1 MPRPDQCAFS
11 VVIPAFNE
19 ADRLPKTLELID
31 RFFSDANDLGPAEIV
46 IVDDGSID
54 RTSEVAANFQASGD
68 TIVRVFRHQHNQG
81 KGAAVRTGFGHS
93 RGQRVLLSDADLAAP
108 IAGLYRLLPESCNS
122 TVVIGS
128 RAIDRTLLFNPQPF
142 YRDLMGRT
150 FNLMVRALL
159 LPGIFD
165 TQCGFKLF
173 PGRTARSLAMV
184 QRTNGFAYDVELLAV
199 SLFWDLDI
207 VEVGVP
213 WGHVEASRV
222 LPGRH
227 SAQMFRDLLKITL
240 RRWVRGLPKNPQEGI
255 AADV

>member
-1 MPRPDQCAFS
+1 MPEVQQCAFS

-19 ADRLPKTLELID
+19 ADRLPKTLERLD
-31 RFFSDANDLGPAEIV
+31 RFFLKAEDLGPVEV
-46 IVDDGSID
+46 VVVDDGSSD
-54 RTSEVAANFQASGD
+54 RTSEVSDAFRGSGNV
-68 TIVRVFRHQHNQG
+68 TVRVFRHRQNQG
-81 KGAAVRTGFGHS
+81 KGAAVRTGFWHS
-93 RGQRVLLSDADLAAP
+93 RGRHVLLSDADLAAP
-108 IAGLYRLLPESCNS
+108 IAGIRRLIPASGDS

-128 RAIDRTLLFNPQPF
+128 RAVDRSLLFDPQPR

-173 PGRTARSLAMV
+173 PGQIARSLSTV
-184 QRTNGFAYDVELLAV
+184 QEINGFAYDVELLVV
-199 SLFWDLDI
+199 SRLWGLKI

-240 RRWVRGLPKNPQEGI
+240 RRWTNALPQEPRGGSSHG
-255 AADV
+255 

>member
-1 MPRPDQCAFS
+1 MSGSHRYAFS

-19 ADRLPKTLELID
+19 GDRLPKTLERID
-31 RFFSDANDLGPAEIV
+31 RFFFEAEDLGPTEIV
-46 IVDDGSID
+46 VVDDGSTD
-54 RTSEVAANFQASGD
+54 ETSDVAAAFRASGD
-68 TIVRVFRHQHNQG
+68 TTVRVIRCRHNRG
-81 KGAAVRTGFGHS
+81 KGAAVREGFRLSKG
-93 RGQRVLLSDADLAAP
+93 GLVLLTDADLAAP
-108 IAGLYRLLPESCNS
+108 IAGLRRLLPLSDES

-128 RAIDRTLLFNPQPF
+128 RAVNRSLLFDPQPW
-142 YRDLMGRT
+142 YRDMMGRV

-159 LPGIFD
+159 IPGIYD

-173 PGRTARSLAMV
+173 PGPVARSLAKE
-184 QRTNGFAYDVELLAV
+184 QKIDGFAYDVELLAV
-199 SLFWDLDI
+199 SLAWGLKI

-240 RRWVRGLPKNPQEGI
+240 RRWANTLPEEPRDTPSHG
-255 AADV
+255 

>member
-1 MPRPDQCAFS
+1 MSEIQPCAFS

-19 ADRLPKTLELID
+19 ADRLPKTLERID
-31 RFFSDANDLGPAEIV
+31 RFFLEAEDLGPVEIV
-46 IVDDGSID
+46 IVDDGSSD
-54 RTSEVAANFQASGD
+54 RTSEVSDAFRASGGL
-68 TIVRVFRHQHNQG
+68 TVRVFRHRHNQG
-81 KGAAVRTGFGHS
+81 KGAAVRTGFQHS
-93 RGQRVLLSDADLAAP
+93 RGQSVLLSDADLAAP
-108 IAGLYRLLPESCNS
+108 IAGIHRLIPASGDS

-128 RAIDRTLLFNPQPF
+128 RAVDRTLLFEPQPR

-173 PGRTARSLAMV
+173 PGRIARSLATV
-184 QRTNGFAYDVELLAV
+184 QEINGFAYDVELLAV
-199 SLFWDLDI
+199 SLAWGLNI
-207 VEVGVP
+207 IEVGVP

-240 RRWVRGLPKNPQEGI
+240 RRWTNGLPQDPQGGGSRG
-255 AADV
+255 

>member
-1 MPRPDQCAFS
+1 MSETHQCAFS

-19 ADRLPKTLELID
+19 ADRLPRTLEYVD
-31 RFFSDANDLGPAEIV
+31 RFFLKAEDLGPAEIV
-46 IVDDGSID
+46 IVDDGSVD
-54 RTSEVAANFQASGD
+54 RTSDVADAFRGSGGMV
-68 TIVRVFRHQHNQG
+68 VRVFRHRHNRG
-81 KGAAVRTGFGHS
+81 KGAAVRTGFGCS
-93 RGQRVLLSDADLAAP
+93 RGLRVLLSDADLAAP
-108 IAGLYRLLPESCNS
+108 IAGLRRLIPEFCDS

-128 RAIDRTLLFNPQPF
+128 RAIDRSLLFSPQPA

-173 PGRTARSLAMV
+173 PGRIARSLSTV
-184 QRTNGFAYDVELLAV
+184 QKTNGFAYDVELLAV
-199 SLFWDLDI
+199 SLSWGLNI

-213 WGHVEASRV
+213 WGHVNASRV

-227 SAQMFRDLLKITL
+227 SAQMFRDLLKITY
-240 RRWVRGLPKNPQEGI
+240 RRWTGGLPRNPQGG
-255 AADV
+255 ASDV